1 MNTSEYKIF
10 HQVTEVFKR
19 ALKDSI
25 ITWLHVDQR
34 DYSVRGESKNYT
46 WTIKLKH
53 KANKPKE

>member
-1 MNTSEYKIF
+1 MNTSEYMIF
-10 HQVTEVFKR
+10 HQVTEVFKK

-53 KANKPKE
+53 QAIKPKE